1 MRIAET
7 QVCRLKRLVYIALG
21 ALLALLGNYWFVSS
35 SKPDLQRL
43 YMQGMA
49 AQNQPPVVFVHGILG
64 SKLKDE
70 STDEELWFGPLWKLL
85 FHHHGDLAMA
95 IDPATLEAQAGTLR
109 PFAIADNTAGKDY
122 YGNVMRTL
130 DEVGG
135 YEMTTPGQAIRPGAK
150 YYYPFYY
157 DWRLDNAHNAARLAD
172 FIDQIRLDFGDPELK
187 VDIIAHSMGGLIARY
202 YIRYGRADVLD
213 GNDFPVNMYGAER
226 VRRIILL
233 GTPNLGSVK
242 ILNAFIDGIQVGF
255 RKIGTEILVTMPSMY
270 QLLPHPIN
278 NWIVTAEGAPLDR
291 DIFDVDIWRRFGW
304 SIFAE
309 DTRAR
314 ILSRFDSA
322 AAGEAYLNT
331 LEAYFEKSLERARRF
346 VWSLTVPLPEQH
358 PELIVFGGDC
368 ALTPARILVEEVDGI
383 SEIRMYPDE
392 VTQPA
397 AGVDYDALLLEPG
410 DGAVTKA
417 SLLGRN
423 TLDPGIPRHEYSFFP
438 LHHSFLLCE
447 KHDSL
452 TGNISF
458 RDNLLNTLLSLDN

>member
-1 MRIAET
+1 M
-7 QVCRLKRLVYIALG
+7 KRLVYIALG
-21 ALLALLGNYWFVSS
+21 ALIALLGNYWFTSS
-35 SKPDLQRL
+35 KKPDLQRL
-43 YMQGMA
+43 YMQSMA
-49 AQNQPPVVFVHGILG
+49 VENQPPVVFIHGILG

-70 STDEELWFGPLWKLL
+70 NTDEELWFGPLWKLL
-85 FHHHGDLAMA
+85 FHHHGDLAME
-95 IDPATLEAQAGTLR
+95 IDPATLQPQAGSLT

-122 YGNVMRTL
+122 YGNVLRTL

-135 YEMTTPGQAIRPGAK
+135 YEMAAPGQEVRPGVK
-150 YYYPFYY
+150 YYYPFHY

-172 FIDQIRLDFGDPELK
+172 FIDQIRVDFGDPGLK
-187 VDIIAHSMGGLIARY
+187 VDILAHSMGGLIARY
-202 YIRYGRADVLD
+202 YIRYGRFDVLD
-213 GNDFPVNMYGAER
+213 GNEFPVNMYGGER
-226 VRRIILL
+226 VRRVILL
-233 GTPNLGSVK
+233 GTPNLGSV
-242 ILNAFIDGIQVGF
+242 IMLNALIDGIQVGF
-255 RKIGTEILVTMPSMY
+255 RKIGSEILVTMPSMY
-270 QLLPHPIN
+270 QLLPHPLN

-291 DIFDVDIWRRFGW
+291 DIFDVNIWRRFGW

-314 ILSRFDSA
+314 ILSRFDNSA
-322 AAGEAYLNT
+322 EGEAYLKT
-331 LEAYFEKSLERARRF
+331 LEAHFEKSLERARRF

-368 ALTPARILVEEVDGI
+368 ALTPARVLVEEVDGI
-383 SEIRMYPDE
+383 SELRMYPDE
-392 VTQPA
+392 ITQPV

-423 TLDPGIPRHEYSFFP
+423 TLDPSVPRHKHSFFP

-458 RDNLLNTLLSLDN
+458 RDNLLNTLLSID